1 MPEHLKGEGPLLSVR
16 GLTVHYGPAQALRDL
31 DLTIERGAIVAV
43 LGANGAGKTSLAR
56 AISGLVRP
64 TAGRID
70 LDGRDIAGRK
80 PEQVARAGVM
90 YLPEGRG
97 VFTSLSVRDN
107 LRMWAMSVPRTER
120 DDAVARALDLFPV
133 LAQRRQQAAGSLS
146 GGEQQ
151 MLSLARA
158 FVVRPQL
165 LIADE
170 LSLGLAPK
178 MVDVVFDGLRRI
190 SDDGI
195 TVVMIEQ
202 FVHRALALATD
213 CVVVRRG
220 SVAWQGAPDQ
230 AGDQVLEHY
239 LGGTLDEVAAG

>member
-1 MPEHLKGEGPLLSVR
+1 MSEHSNGGGPLLSVR

-31 DLTIERGAIVAV
+31 DLTIDRGAIVAV

-64 TAGRID
+64 TAGRIE
-70 LDGRDIAGRK
+70 LDGQDITGRK
-80 PEQVARAGVM
+80 AQQVTRAGVM

-107 LRMWAMSVPRTER
+107 LRMWAMAVPRAER
-120 DDAVARALDLFPV
+120 DDAVVRALDLFPV

-158 FVVRPQL
+158 FVVRPAL
-165 LIADE
+165 LVADE

-178 MVDVVFDGLRRI
+178 MVDVVFDGLQRI

-220 SVAWQGAPDQ
+220 SVAWQGSPDE
-230 AGDQVLEHY
+230 AEDQVLQHY
-239 LGGTLDEVAAG
+239 LGGTLDEVGAP